1 MPPVSPFCLA
11 AHCSVSATLV
21 EAAHGQ
27 TPWLL
32 DAGEGTLGQLYRAR
46 GATGATAIVARMPA
60 IFVSHMHAD
69 HHLGVLG
76 ILRAR
81 QMLPTPPAVPLVI
94 VGPAPL
100 ELVLTELQACLEL
113 PPYTFVDADRLRPG
127 RTDHEARYA
136 APSWREGV
144 ELFPHHG
151 YKSACVARH
160 VCRRELVRHAL
171 GGIVVDAV
179 PVVHCPLA
187 YGYVFARTEGGE
199 AWKLVYADGASLAGL
214 GASTQLIV
222 RSTLRGSWY
231 PVSFSGDTRPCTA
244 LISAGK
250 KATWLIHE
258 ATFDDQLRDD
268 AIAKRHS
275 TLTDALSVAVQ
286 YASAMREA

>member
-1 MPPVSPFCLA
+1 M
-11 AHCSVSATLV
+11 

-46 GATGATAIVARMPA
+46 GAAGATAIVARMPA
-60 IFVSHMHAD
+60 VFVSHMHAD
-69 HHLGVLG
+69 HHLGVFG
-76 ILRAR
+76 VLRAR
-81 QMLPTPPAVPLVI
+81 QALPTPPAEPLVI

-100 ELVLTELQACLEL
+100 ELVLTELQACLAL

-127 RTDHEARYA
+127 RADPEARYA
-136 APSWREGV
+136 ARRILEG
-144 ELFPHHG
+144 
-151 YKSACVARH
+151 
-160 VCRRELVRHAL
+160 
-171 GGIVVDAV
+171 GGGAV
-179 PVVHCPLA
+179 PSPWAAVGMP
-187 YGYVFARTEGGE
+187 GYATTGAVSWCSARSE
-199 AWKLVYADGASLAGL
+199 ASLPMPCPSCTARWPTATSL
-214 GASTQLIV
+214 PAP
-222 RSTLRGSWY
+222 RAAKRGSWCTRMERRAPRAAGASY
-231 PVSFSGDTRPCTA
+231 PTQRALHLTRGCAWHPASFSGDTRPCTA

-286 YASAMREA
+286 YAPATRGG